1 MLKKNELPECPVAK
15 FFQIVGNKW
24 KIYILQKLFEKP
36 CRFNELKN
44 LIPGISAK
52 VLSESL
58 KQLEADGII
67 CKKILADNP
76 PQKVEY
82 FLSELGEKLRPLIFE
97 IEKFGIFYNEHK

>member
-1 MLKKNELPECPVAK
+1 MLTKEELPECPVAK

-44 LIPGISAK
+44 LIPGIGAK

-58 KQLEADGII
+58 RYVNKYSSRTPRNINSIFNFSSHAI
-67 CKKILADNP
+67 CLSVQFPSVNTNP
-76 PQKVEY
+76 
-82 FLSELGEKLRPLIFE
+82 
-97 IEKFGIFYNEHK
+97 